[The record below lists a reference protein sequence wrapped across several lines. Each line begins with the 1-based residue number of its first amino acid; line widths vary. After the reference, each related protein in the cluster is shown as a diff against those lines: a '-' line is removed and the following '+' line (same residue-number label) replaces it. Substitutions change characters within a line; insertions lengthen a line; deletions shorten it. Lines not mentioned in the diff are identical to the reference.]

1 MDDEAKQAAALQYR
15 QGQDAAPRVVAAGK
29 GAVAERII
37 KEGEQHGVP
46 VYKDPDLARLLAAL
60 PLGAEIPSDLYAR
73 GGRGSGLCLPS
84 LPPQDGDRPAL
95 TSVIS
100 RIPLFLDRQSPFL

>member
-60 PLGAEIPSDLYAR
+60 PLGAEIPSDLYAAVAEVLAFVYR
-73 GGRGSGLCLPS
+73 LSHRRMETGQR
-84 LPPQDGDRPAL
+84 
-95 TSVIS
+95 
-100 RIPLFLDRQSPFL
+100 